1 LPVDKKYGVSPN
13 CKTPIKGENIEY
25 ICVDLKHQNPLQRVV
40 AAKRLKDKNS
50 VLDYD
55 KEMLHGA
62 AETVLGAFGFERTL
76 SGKPKDKKWWEELG
90 KYRMNDFKAERSNT
104 IE

>member
-1 LPVDKKYGVSPN
+1 MPVDKKYGVSPN

-25 ICVDLKHQNPLQRVV
+25 ICVDLKHQNPLESRSSKALERQKFCVGLRQG
-40 AAKRLKDKNS
+40 N
-50 VLDYD
+50 
-55 KEMLHGA
+55 LHGA

-76 SGKPKDKKWWEELG
+76 SGKPKDKKWWEELR